1 MMEDQALTST
11 IDDVV
16 AGGQTATH
24 GDPQGPSPVI
34 RPQQARACSGFSL
47 LELLVVVTIIA
58 VLAGAAVLSIGTLG
72 SDRELQREAERL
84 QSVIDLLNEEAVLES
99 RDYGVLFTS
108 AGYRFFLYDYQTLTW
123 LAPADD
129 NLLVQHDLEPPI
141 KLALLLEDREVEL
154 AQSFETMS
162 GLDEPEPQV
171 VVFSSGEVTPFEA
184 EFYRDLTG
192 GRFVLDVEFD
202 GEATVSENGFE

>member
-1 MMEDQALTST
+1 MEDQALTT
-11 IDDVV
+11 AIDDVAADGSTV
-16 AGGQTATH
+16 AH
-24 GDPQGPSPVI
+24 RDPGARSFAI
-34 RPQQARACSGFSL
+34 RVRPARACSGFSL
-47 LELLVVVTIIA
+47 LELLVVVTIIG
-58 VLAGAAVLSIGTLG
+58 VLAGAAVLSIGTVG

-99 RDYGVLFTS
+99 RDYGLLFTS

-123 LAPADD
+123 LAPTDD
-129 NLLVQHDLEPPI
+129 NLLGQHEFAPPM
-141 KLALLLEDREVEL
+141 KLALLLEDRQVEL

-162 GLDEPEPQV
+162 EVEEPEPQV
-171 VVFSSGEVTPFEA
+171 VLFSSGEVTPFEA

-202 GEATVSENGFE
+202 GEATVSQNGFE